1 MHNWIK
7 EFIARITG
15 VAIGAL
21 VGAFLG
27 AGTGLVGS
35 FGGINGAIIFG
46 FIGGLVGFFA
56 VPDAVKFTGLLS
68 SLKKKVGKQ

>member
-1 MHNWIK
+1 MQNWIK

-15 VAIGAL
+15 FAIGAF

-35 FGGINGAIIFG
+35 FGGINGAIVFG
-46 FIGGLVGFFA
+46 FIGGIVGLFA
-56 VPDAVKFTGLLS
+56 VPDAVKITRLLG
-68 SLKKKVGKQ
+68 SLKKKVGKR